1 VSGIPFEALYC
12 VEVAV
17 NRLLCVV
24 VGMVLWSACAKA
36 DESIATSGR
45 FFAPVGGLVALNQP
59 ESEVVHFM
67 GVARMPDS
75 KIAYDVEARILDRS
89 IAASDVVVHVKDQEV
104 TLTGTVRS
112 GAQADD
118 MERAVLQVK
127 GVVSLQNL
135 VGVR

>member
-1 VSGIPFEALYC
+1 VYY

-17 NRLLCVV
+17 NRLLCIV

-36 DESIATSGR
+36 EEPISTSGR

-59 ESEVVHFM
+59 ESEVIHFI
-67 GVARMPDS
+67 GVALMPDS
-75 KIAYDVEARILDRS
+75 KIAYDVEVKLLDPS
-89 IAASDVVVHVKDQEV
+89 IAAPNVVVSVKDQEV

-118 MERAVLQVK
+118 LERAVRQVA
-127 GVVSLQNL
+127 GIVSLNNL
-135 VGVR
+135 VGLR

>member
-1 VSGIPFEALYC
+1 M
-12 VEVAV
+12 EVAV

-36 DESIATSGR
+36 EEPIATSGR

-59 ESEVVHFM
+59 ESEVVHFI

-75 KIAYDVEARILDRS
+75 KIAYDVEVKLIDPS
-89 IAASDVVVHVKDQEV
+89 IAAPNVVVSVKDQEV

-118 MERAVLQVK
+118 LERAVRRVA
-127 GVVSLQNL
+127 GIVSLNNL

>member
-1 VSGIPFEALYC
+1 M
-12 VEVAV
+12 EVAV
-17 NRLLCVV
+17 NRFLCIV

-36 DESIATSGR
+36 EESISTSGR
-45 FFAPVGGLVALNQP
+45 FFAPVGGLVAIDQP

-67 GVARMPDS
+67 GVARLPDS
-75 KIAYDVEARILDRS
+75 KIAYDVEVRLVDPS
-89 IAASDVVVHVKDQEV
+89 IAATNVMVRVKDQEV

-118 MERAVLQVK
+118 LERAVRQVA
-127 GVVSLQNL
+127 GIVSLNNL